1 MYTQQLVICVFRY
14 LRRLDL
20 GWSTVSLQS
29 DLQIGLPFDITR
41 NSKKFAAS
49 RRPETIRFPNNQTA
63 WRKNPRENG
72 SFASYTAQALIHWSS
87 RSGFSLVLCLLWG
100 FYFFFFL
107 FFSLTTRNQEKRR
120 RGRNSSDTA
129 AESPLAANQKPTR
142 LSTIQFLRRLI
153 RCHRFYWKIIPVER
167 RVLWKNVY
175 AEAIRRHFLG
185 RNDPR
190 PAWSYTHIFFKNSI
204 YPHRT
209 VLFQAP
215 FPSLLPSSSSYSYS
229 SSSSSSSHYFFEF
242 NPREKDIKSD
252 KRRLAGKWKV
262 DESKSGRWRR
272 ESETRIRMHR
282 GQKWGKA
289 WGARIRSFT
298 EQAYVYT

>member
-1 MYTQQLVICVFRY
+1 M
-14 LRRLDL
+14 
-20 GWSTVSLQS
+20 
-29 DLQIGLPFDITR
+29 
-41 NSKKFAAS
+41 
-49 RRPETIRFPNNQTA
+49 
-63 WRKNPRENG
+63 
-72 SFASYTAQALIHWSS
+72 
-87 RSGFSLVLCLLWG
+87 LCLLWA
-100 FYFFFFL
+100 FYFFFP
-107 FFSLTTRNQEKRR
+107 FFSLTTQNHEKRR

-167 RVLWKNVY
+167 RVLRRDVY
-175 AEAIRRHFLG
+175 AEAIRRHFLR

-215 FPSLLPSSSSYSYS
+215 FPSLLLS
-229 SSSSSSSHYFFEF
+229 SSSSSSCSPYYFFEF

-262 DESKSGRWRR
+262 DESKNGRWRR

-289 WGARIRSFT
+289 WGVRIRSIHRAGVRVHVEEAFLDPRIDK
-298 EQAYVYT
+298 EE